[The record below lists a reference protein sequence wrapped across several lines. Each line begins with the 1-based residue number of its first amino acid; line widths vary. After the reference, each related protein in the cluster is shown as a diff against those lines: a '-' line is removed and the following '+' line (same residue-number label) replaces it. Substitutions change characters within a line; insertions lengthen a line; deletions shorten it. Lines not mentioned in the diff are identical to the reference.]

1 MRSFGKA
8 VVAEYLK
15 FFCVTD
21 TPPDVVLKLAPES
34 DDGIGDEDPASL
46 WGLPNFFG
54 GLYYINFQGV
64 NGRFSSNLT

>member
-46 WGLPNFFG
+46 L
-54 GLYYINFQGV
+54 
-64 NGRFSSNLT
+64 